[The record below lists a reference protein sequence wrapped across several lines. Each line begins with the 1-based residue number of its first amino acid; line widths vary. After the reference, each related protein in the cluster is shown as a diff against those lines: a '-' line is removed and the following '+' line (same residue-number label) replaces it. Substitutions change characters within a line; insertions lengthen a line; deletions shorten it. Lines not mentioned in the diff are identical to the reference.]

1 MSAPAVRITG
11 LTHRFGTT
19 KALDGV
25 DLAVEAGRIHGFLG
39 RNGAGKTTLIR
50 ALLGLLVPD
59 SGRVEVL
66 GTPVRG
72 GRTPAALWS
81 RVGCLVEGPGL
92 YPALSVTDHLSM
104 AARLRGLPRSA
115 APAVTELLDLGRYLD
130 VPARALSLGNRQRLG
145 LALALIHRPA
155 LVVLD
160 EPGNGLDPAG
170 VVDVR
175 DLLRRLAE
183 EGTTVFMS
191 SHLIGEVARTADHVS
206 IIHAGRLVAELSGAE
221 LRAPGR
227 ARLAVDF
234 RDGEHARLAV
244 AALAAAGIDAH
255 ADGDGLTS
263 AAPEAVEHPDRMA
276 VRLVEAGL
284 PPVRLAVERDDLER
298 HFLRLTEG
306 ARR

>member
-1 MSAPAVRITG
+1 VSTPAIRVTG
-11 LTHRFGTT
+11 LAHRFGTT

-25 DLAVEAGRIHGFLG
+25 DLTVEPGRVHGFLG

-59 SGRVEVL
+59 RGEVEVL

-81 RVGCLVEGPGL
+81 QVGCLVEGPGL
-92 YPALSVTDHLSM
+92 YPALTVADHLRM
-104 AARLRGLPRSA
+104 AARLRALQR
-115 APAVTELLDLGRYLD
+115 PAIPCVTELLDLGRYLD

-175 DLLRRLAE
+175 GLLRRLAE

-191 SHLIGEVARTADHVS
+191 SHLISEVARTADHVS

-227 ARLAVDF
+227 ARLAAAF
-234 RDGEHARLAV
+234 RDGEHARLAA
-244 AALAAAGIDAH
+244 AALTAAGIQAH
-255 ADGDGLTS
+255 ADGDGLISET
-263 AAPEAVEHPDRMA
+263 PEAVEYPDRMA

-284 PPVRLAVERDDLER
+284 PPIRLAVERDDLEH
-298 HFLRLTEG
+298 HFLRLTG
-306 ARR
+306 GTR

>member
-92 YPALSVTDHLSM
+92 YPALSVADHLGM